1 MTYQTMRSSHSYPAA
16 GLRLTVLTLTLTVAC
31 AFTLSACG
39 GNKEKSSS
47 QVAARVNKD
56 EVTIHQI
63 NHALQ
68 AQRGVRPD
76 QAETASSRI
85 LERLVDQQ
93 LAVQKAESLKVDRDP
108 KVLQQLESSRSEI
121 IARAYFDKIAEGVA
135 KPTPEEVTGYY
146 NENPALFRERRVYQL
161 QEIAL
166 QAQPAQIEAIKRF
179 VETGKPIDDL
189 LIYLR
194 SNGITYTTNQVMRA
208 AEQVPLANLAPLSK
222 LRDGQSMLIAAN
234 KGAQVVALVESRLQ
248 PIDEDR
254 ARPAIEQFMIND
266 RKRRVVADDV
276 KALRAAAK
284 IEYVGK
290 FAASA
295 AGATDVAPTVAD
307 AAASAVR
314 AVPNNPAA
322 AAPAAAS
329 PAAPAATAAAAVVP
343 VTPVVAPAPAAAASA
358 LSNNVI
364 NKGLGLK

>member
-1 MTYQTMRSSHSYPAA
+1 MTHHTMRSSHLYPVA
-16 GLRLTVLTLTLTVAC
+16 GPRLTLLTLAC
-31 AFTLSACG
+31 VFTLAACG
-39 GNKEKSSS
+39 GSKEKSSS

-76 QAETASSRI
+76 QAESASSRI

-93 LAVQKAESLKVDRDP
+93 LAVQKAEALKVDRDP
-108 KVLQQLESSRSEI
+108 KVLQQIESSRSEI

-161 QEIAL
+161 QEISL

-248 PIDEDR
+248 PIDEER

-295 AGATDVAPTVAD
+295 AGAADVAPTAAD

-314 AVPNNPAA
+314 ATPNNPAA
-322 AAPAAAS
+322 GSAAPATAS
-329 PAAPAATAAAAVVP
+329 TSPVVPTTAAAPVVP
-343 VTPVVAPAPAAAASA
+343 VSPTVAPAPGAAASA

>member
-1 MTYQTMRSSHSYPAA
+1 MTHQTMRSSPSHPVA
-16 GLRLTVLTLTLTVAC
+16 GLHLTLLALAC
-31 AFTLSACG
+31 ALTLAACG
-39 GNKEKSSS
+39 GSKEKSSS

-76 QAETASSRI
+76 QAESASSRI

-93 LAVQKAESLKVDRDP
+93 LAVQKAEALKVDRDP

-146 NENPALFRERRVYQL
+146 NDNPALFRERRVYQL
-161 QEIAL
+161 QEISL
-166 QAQPAQIEAIKRF
+166 QAQPAQIDAIKRF

-208 AEQVPLANLAPLSK
+208 AEQVPLANLAPLAK
-222 LRDGQSMLIAAN
+222 LRDGQSMLIAAST
-234 KGAQVVALVESRLQ
+234 GAQVVALVESRLQ

-295 AGATDVAPTVAD
+295 AGAADLAPTVAD

-314 AVPNNPAA
+314 AAPNNPALT
-322 AAPAAAS
+322 APAATS
-329 PAAPAATAAAAVVP
+329 PAAPAQAATATAPVVP
-343 VTPVVAPAPAAAASA
+343 VTPAAAPAPAAAASA